1 MANKIIIKKSSVAA
15 KVPVAGDLEIGELA
29 VNLADAK
36 LYTKNASGTVIQL
49 GGGSGSGDVVG
60 PATATDNAL
69 ARFDGTTGKLIQ
81 NSVLTADDTGNAA
94 GILSQQFSDGTAVT
108 LAAGKQWYNGTN
120 GSWNLGMGGGNIT
133 QQVGEE
139 LFRYGK
145 ASAAI
150 TDSPLQL
157 IYKTG
162 VVGGSGVITFAP
174 AVAGIVDYDQI
185 LGCATEN
192 IALNGFGRITTYG
205 IVNNITTNGTAYG
218 ETWADNDD
226 IYYNPTTGGLT
237 KVVPTA
243 PALKL
248 LIGTV
253 ITAGSGGSG
262 KFIVKLG
269 VATALGELND
279 VQITSP
285 AAGHVITYNQ
295 TQGAWQ
301 NRLLT
306 DGTGINITEALS
318 GAITIAN
325 TGVTSVAMTVPTG
338 LSIAGSPVT
347 TTGTLA
353 VTLTAG
359 YSIPTTASQT
369 NWDTAYTDR
378 LKWDGGATGLVAATG
393 RTSLGAT
400 TIGGNMFTL
409 TNPSAITFPRF
420 NADNTVSALDAAT
433 FRSAIGAGTSSTT
446 GTVTSVAMTVPTG
459 LSIAGTPITTSGT
472 LALTLTAGYSIPTTA
487 SQTNW
492 DSAYTQRLQW
502 DGGATN
508 LVAATGRA
516 SLGGTTVGQNFF
528 TLTNPTA
535 ITFPRIN
542 ADNTVSALDAATF
555 RTAIGAG
562 TSSTTGTVTSVG
574 GTGTV
579 SGLTLSGTVTTSGNL
594 TLGGTL
600 AVTASNFASQTA
612 NTFLAA
618 PNGAAGTPTF
628 RTIVAADVPTLNQ
641 NTTGSSSSCT
651 GNAATASNASLL
663 NSISAVNLYNN
674 MGQIHSTSTSF
685 DAQGTAL
692 TRDFGWRFVQGN
704 VNSPNGSYSQ
714 YYSNIVGLGSEYPYN
729 QYAMQ
734 IAYPRNTTTPYV
746 YLRYEEGGVL
756 GAWQK
761 FSAGYADSAG
771 SVTNSLSAGT
781 GLSGS
786 AFNGSG
792 AVTWTLAT
800 SGVSANTYGSSSA
813 VPVITVDTYGRI
825 TSATTAAVSG
835 GQYFGTAATKA
846 IAYNANSIAENI
858 TVTAGNNGLSAGP
871 ITINTGF
878 TVTVQTGANWV
889 IV

>member
-1 MANKIIIKKSSVAA
+1 MDAL
-15 KVPVAGDLEIGELA
+15 AGA
-29 VNLADAK
+29 VTAGQYLRGN
-36 LYTKNASGTVIQL
+36 GT
-49 GGGSGSGDVVG
+49 DVVMS
-60 PATATDNAL
+60 A
-69 ARFDGTTGKLIQ
+69 IQ
-81 NSVLTADDTGNAA
+81 AAD
-94 GILSQQFSDGTAVT
+94 
-108 LAAGKQWYNGTN
+108 
-120 GSWNLGMGGGNIT
+120 
-133 QQVGEE
+133 
-139 LFRYGK
+139 
-145 ASAAI
+145 
-150 TDSPLQL
+150 
-157 IYKTG
+157 
-162 VVGGSGVITFAP
+162 
-174 AVAGIVDYDQI
+174 
-185 LGCATEN
+185 
-192 IALNGFGRITTYG
+192 
-205 IVNNITTNGTAYG
+205 
-218 ETWADNDD
+218 
-226 IYYNPTTGGLT
+226 
-237 KVVPTA
+237 VPT
-243 PALKL
+243 
-248 LIGTV
+248 
-253 ITAGSGGSG
+253 
-262 KFIVKLG
+262 
-269 VATALGELND
+269 LN
-279 VQITSP
+279 
-285 AAGHVITYNQ
+285 
-295 TQGAWQ
+295 Q
-301 NRLLT
+301 N
-306 DGTGINITEALS
+306 
-318 GAITIAN
+318 
-325 TGVTSVAMTVPTG
+325 
-338 LSIAGSPVT
+338 
-347 TTGTLA
+347 TTGTA
-353 VTLTAG
+353 ANVTGTVALLNGGTGA
-359 YSIPTTASQT
+359 TTAAAART
-369 NWDTAYTDR
+369 N
-378 LKWDGGATGLVAATG
+378 
-393 RTSLGAT
+393 LGAT
-400 TIGGNMFTL
+400 TLGGNMFTL

-420 NADNTVSALDAAT
+420 NADNTISALDAAT
-433 FRSAIGAGTSSTT
+433 FRTAIGAGTSSTT

-459 LSIAGTPITTSGT
+459 LSIGGTPITSSGT
-472 LALTLTAGYSIPTTA
+472 LALTLTAGYSIPTTS

-508 LVAATGRA
+508 LVAATGRT

-562 TSSTTGTVTSVG
+562 TSSTTGTVTSVD

-579 SGLTLSGTVTTSGNL
+579 SGLTLIGTVTTNGNL

-674 MGQIHSTSTSF
+674 MGQLHSTSTSF

-704 VNSPNGSYSQ
+704 ANSPNGSYSQ
-714 YYSNIVGLGSEYPYN
+714 YYSNIVGLGSEYSYN

-746 YLRYEEGGVL
+746 YLRYEESGVL

-771 SVTNSLSAGT
+771 SVTNSHSAGT

-792 AVTWTLAT
+792 AVTWTLAA
-800 SGVSANTYGSSSA
+800 SGVTANTYGSSSA

-846 IAYNANSIAENI
+846 IAYNANSISENI

-878 TVTVQTGANWV
+878 TVTVETGANWV